1 MGVQAEQ
8 VSTHY
13 ISSLEYFKDQQMIL
27 DLLIEEIIQQSRQE
41 TTTSTVVSNKLA
53 LSDEEA
59 LHLLR
64 DRPTYIQLSDPYQQL
79 IDRLELIISQKLHT
93 TSKKERVP
101 IIQFLDIYQLDELDK
116 RVLIVLLAPHID
128 KKYLRLYGYIQDDM
142 TKQFVTL
149 QLLITL
155 CARSFDDIR
164 YIYER
169 YSKLEQHYRL
179 LYKYGNTDQVLFHE
193 SSLLIRPIQ
202 ANEQLVQFLLT
213 GEHYKTFSSP
223 NFHFYHINYMQGHV
237 EPLFI
242 QKQLTQQMAQFIEE
256 NKPTPPIFQL
266 IGTKGA
272 GKTLQTKHLAL
283 HLKQSLIEVDFS
295 NLSEVRTQFF
305 EQLDDI
311 ILVARLTSSIV
322 AITQIDVESELEAEV
337 NKLSWLATIADAFD
351 GILCLHTKSNKL
363 VKLTT
368 ERPFISIPIALPT
381 PSESVFIW
389 QLRGTDF
396 CELTDKEATTIANKF
411 QFSCGQIKQTMQN
424 VKQRL
429 LWKSLDNEQQLQE
442 VKLKCIIECAY
453 ATIHHDLHKKTI
465 KLDTTWEW
473 EDLILPDDTIT
484 LLQQA
489 CERIENRHVVMD
501 DWGFSRILPYGR
513 GISMLFTGPP
523 GTGKSMSASVMAKQ
537 MKSELYRVDL
547 STVVSKY
554 IGETEKNLAEIF
566 DQAKQSS
573 AILFF
578 DEADS
583 LFGKRS
589 EVKDSH
595 DKYANM
601 ETSFLLQKM
610 EEYEGITILA
620 TNFAQ
625 NLDEAFNRR
634 IQYIV
639 KFPFPDA
646 LQRERLW
653 HSVIPEKLPTA
664 QIDFAFLAKT
674 FELTGGP
681 IKNIVLTA
689 AYLAANKSEPVAMQ
703 HLIEAAIQ
711 EYKKSGKLL
720 IKDRLGEYSHFW
732 KG

>member
-1 MGVQAEQ
+1 MGVQTEQ

-13 ISSLEYFKDQQMIL
+13 SSSLEYFNDQQMIL
-27 DLLIEEIIQQSRQE
+27 DLLIEEVIQKAKQDATS
-41 TTTSTVVSNKLA
+41 STVVSNKLA

-59 LHLLR
+59 LSLLR
-64 DRPTYIQLSDPYQQL
+64 ERPTYLTLSEPYQKL
-79 IDRLELIISQKLHT
+79 IDRLELIIAEKLDST
-93 TSKKERVP
+93 MKTVP
-101 IIQFLDIYQLDELDK
+101 IHRFLDVYRLDELDK
-116 RVLIVLLAPHID
+116 RVLIVMLAPHID

-142 TKQFVTL
+142 SKQFVTL
-149 QLLITL
+149 ELLIKL
-155 CARSFDDIR
+155 CARSFNDIHLL
-164 YIYER
+164 YDR

-179 LYKYGNTDQVLFHE
+179 LYKLGNTEQVLFHE
-193 SSLLIRPIQ
+193 SSILIRPIQ
-202 ANEQLVQFLLT
+202 PNELLVSFLLT
-213 GEHYKTFSSP
+213 GKHDQTMSSL
-223 NFHFYHINYMQGHV
+223 FYQFYHLDFLQANN
-237 EPLFI
+237 EPLLI
-242 QKQLTQQMAQFIEE
+242 QKELTMKMVQFVNE
-256 NKPTPPIFQL
+256 NAPNQPIFQL

-272 GKTLQTKHLAL
+272 GKTLQTKHLAV
-283 HLKQSLIEVDFS
+283 HLKYSLIEVDFS
-295 NLSEVRTQFF
+295 YLASERELFH
-305 EQLDDI
+305 EQIDNI
-311 ILVARLTSSIV
+311 RLLAKLTHSIV
-322 AITQIDVESELEAEV
+322 AVTKIDIESENDTEVKKLE
-337 NKLSWLATIADAFD
+337 WLALKAGDIES
-351 GILCLHTKSNKL
+351 ILFIHTKSNKL
-363 VKLTT
+363 VKLAT
-368 ERPFISIPIALPT
+368 ERPFISNTIVLPL
-381 PSESVFIW
+381 PKESGPIW
-389 QLRGTDF
+389 QLHGAEF
-396 CELTDKEATTIANKF
+396 CKLDDTEAASIANKF
-411 QFSCGQIKQTMQN
+411 QFTCGQIKQTMLN
-424 VKQRL
+424 VKQKL
-429 LWKSLDNEQQLQE
+429 LWKSLADEHE
-442 VKLKCIIECAY
+442 LKEYKMKYIIECAY

-465 KLDTTWEW
+465 KLDSTWEW
-473 EDLILPDDTIT
+473 EDLILPEDTIN

-489 CERIENRHVVMD
+489 CDRIENRQVVMD
-501 DWGFSRILPYGR
+501 NWGFSRILPYGR

-646 LQRERLW
+646 PQRERLW
-653 HSVIPEKLPTA
+653 RSIIPAKLPTGD
-664 QIDFAFLAKT
+664 IDFAFLAKT

-689 AYLAANKSEPVAMQ
+689 AYLAANKNEPVAMQ

-720 IKDRLGEYSHFW
+720 IKDKLGEYSHFW